1 MANKAASAARTAATP
16 PNTLCRTAWR
26 QLRVLG
32 YANYLLVWGSI
43 HRLGFAWRDLDPC
56 PVVPVR
62 AGPRRG
68 RAAGRAGDI
77 RAFPADMAD
86 HNTSPP
92 SIALL
97 AFAAAQVVL
106 AAEPTAI
113 SLLA

>member
-1 MANKAASAARTAATP
+1 
-16 PNTLCRTAWR
+16 
-26 QLRVLG
+26 
-32 YANYLLVWGSI
+32 
-43 HRLGFAWRDLDPC
+43 
-56 PVVPVR
+56 
-62 AGPRRG
+62 
-68 RAAGRAGDI
+68 
-77 RAFPADMAD
+77 MAD